1 MKPQRPNIAR
11 TESADTYDLAKPTL
25 IGPPLPGEVIVAET
39 AEGLID
45 GLSAEMVAQAEACVR
60 QFGDFHLALSGGSTP
75 QPLYERLM
83 YDPNCRSLPWART
96 HLWFVDERSVP
107 FDDERSNYRMIKE
120 TIVDHSGI
128 PREQVH
134 PIFTDSASAD
144 IDYENQLREV
154 MQSRAQ
160 GQDRCPSASG
170 PEAVAGWAAYTDNN
184 MAEARRRFEAA
195 IARCDNDQ
203 YARTGLGYV
212 SLRDGKVGEAERLW
226 AVVRTAE
233 PNNVDALVGLGLAR
247 WRSGDMDAVRTH
259 FSTVLELAP
268 GHATAIEYLER
279 IAVTDE
285 RGGYESEGQDHD
297 AS

>member
-1 MKPQRPNIAR
+1 MKRQRPNIAR
-11 TESADTYDLAKPTL
+11 TESADTYDLAEPRL
-25 IGPPLPGEVIVAET
+25 IGPPLPGKVIVAET

-45 GLSAEMVAQAEACVR
+45 GLSAEMVAQAQACVR

-107 FDDERSNYRMIKE
+107 LDDERSNYRMIKE

-154 MQSRAQ
+154 MQSREQ
-160 GQDRCPSASG
+160 GQDRLDFVLLGMGDDGHTASLFPFNKALGETQRRVLCIDAQGADPPQRVTMTFPLINAARMIAVLVTGSAKAPTIQRAATGEESSEELPIKG
-170 PEAVAGWAAYTDNN
+170 VRPVAGELKWYLD
-184 MAEARRRFEAA
+184 AEA
-195 IARCDNDQ
+195 
-203 YARTGLGYV
+203 
-212 SLRDGKVGEAERLW
+212 
-226 AVVRTAE
+226 
-233 PNNVDALVGLGLAR
+233 
-247 WRSGDMDAVRTH
+247 
-259 FSTVLELAP
+259 
-268 GHATAIEYLER
+268 
-279 IAVTDE
+279 
-285 RGGYESEGQDHD
+285 
-297 AS
+297 ASVET